1 MNGFT
6 AADMT
11 TAAANGF
18 RDGLAAHPA
27 AAQEAVVWGIRIG
40 DSDSWGYTNNEEQAD
55 FLGKQSGLP
64 YEKKPLYAAP
74 VAAAPKWKHIKT
86 APADER
92 ILVRS
97 ASGIVHAANWG
108 RNPSTGEEVW
118 LVCIS
123 SDGAAVSVSAI
134 EWMALPAA
142 AASPADGAVL
152 TNPYT
157 GQPRDYRDVESDPA
171 GTLIVEPGKPLKAA
185 STPAAPVVPDLN
197 TYERSEREPVGP
209 TTKETWWAGYRAG
222 KGLPP
227 DTLRSVAVRTPAA
240 PGIDLEQFR
249 PFVELERGF
258 IANRI
263 DRCDAIGTGERLTV
277 LQAELANADRL
288 LRLIDDSR
296 LIDASP
302 KGGIDACAWAGD
314 GEGNWHTACGE
325 IFTLMEGTPTDNKM
339 RHCPYCG
346 KNLRATSADVC
357 VAVISASYED
367 TRSEARDAARY
378 RWLRNHYEPSF
389 HDSECDSLIGLHG
402 EDLDDAIDDEMQATS
417 AELGA

>member
-6 AADMT
+6 AADMS

-18 RDGLAAHPA
+18 RDGLAAQPG
-27 AAQEAVVWGIRIG
+27 AAQEAVAWFTDDHLTDRSATTYDAAVAERWRAKG
-40 DSDSWGYTNNEEQAD
+40 WPVT
-55 FLGKQSGLP
+55 
-64 YEKKPLYAAP
+64 PLYAAP
-74 VAAAPKWKHIKT
+74 VAAVPEPSYLEYLDLQNHSLRRAIHAMMTKLVFLLDEDQF
-86 APADER
+86 AD
-92 ILVRS
+92 IDAIAL
-97 ASGIVHAANWG
+97 AAG
-108 RNPSTGEEVW
+108 V
-118 LVCIS
+118 
-123 SDGAAVSVSAI
+123 
-134 EWMALPAA
+134 
-142 AASPADGAVL
+142 
-152 TNPYT
+152 
-157 GQPRDYRDVESDPA
+157 
-171 GTLIVEPGKPLKAA
+171 
-185 STPAAPVVPDLN
+185 
-197 TYERSEREPVGP
+197 
-209 TTKETWWAGYRAG
+209 
-222 KGLPP
+222 
-227 DTLRSVAVRTPAA
+227 TPAA

-367 TRSEARDAARY
+367 TRSDARYFSADPAMGEFATHDTLREAIDGATSMLSDAA
-378 RWLRNHYEPSF
+378 
-389 HDSECDSLIGLHG
+389 SEALEGGWTDDPPQICYGVVLG
-402 EDLDDAIDDEMQATS
+402 ECVEIEGSRKAAPEGSGFAEHVDFKLQATS
-417 AELGA
+417 AEVGA